1 MLPAPITRRMPAR
14 VDGSRSA
21 RTDVV
26 IVGAGVAGLAAARRL
41 HEAGTRVIVLEA
53 RRRIGGRIYTTRD
66 PKAQVPIE
74 LGAEFLHGDA
84 PEVREIADAA
94 RLTAVAIDGDRWQA
108 AHGRFT
114 RLDDFFQRLNRVLGQ
129 ASASR
134 TPDRPLSAL
143 ISERPGG
150 HRFAEDRR
158 LACEFVEG
166 FHAAELDRISER
178 AVAAGGNPGESESE
192 QRIGRLLEG
201 YDTIAS
207 WLASPVQRS
216 VRLGHVVSAIEWSRG
231 RVQVMAKSASGMST
245 TVSAKAVIVTIPISL
260 LHPQARGRG
269 AIAVTPEVSAVRHA
283 ASRLAMG
290 QVQRIGV
297 LLDRPLVELLGDR
310 RHAQLASATFVQ
322 ARGVD
327 VPVWWTSYP
336 LRTGLLIGWAGGPAA
351 IALATFPGRFAS
363 RAVRSLAD
371 VFGVTTRLIERHL
384 VRTFA
389 HDWTH
394 DPFSRGAYSYP
405 LVGGSDAATALA
417 RPVGGTLF
425 FAGEATDAEGRNGTV
440 HGAIASGW
448 RAAAQVRRTLS
459 RG

>member
-1 MLPAPITRRMPAR
+1 MSARRP
-14 VDGSRSA
+14 GSRSA

-41 HEAGTRVIVLEA
+41 HEHGTRVIVLEG
-53 RRRIGGRIYTTRD
+53 RHRIGGRVYTVLD
-66 PKAQVPIE
+66 PNAPVPIE

-84 PEVREIADAA
+84 PEVREVADAA
-94 RLTAVAIDGDRWQA
+94 QLTAVAIDGDRWLA

-114 RLDDFFQRLNRVLGQ
+114 RMDDFFVRLNRVLGQ

-134 TPDRPLSAL
+134 TPDRPLGEL
-143 ISERPGG
+143 IAERPGG

-158 LACEFVEG
+158 LAREFVEG

-178 AVAAGGNPGESESE
+178 AVAQGGNPGESAEE
-192 QRIGRLLEG
+192 QRIARLLEG
-201 YDTIAS
+201 YDTVAL
-207 WLASPVQRS
+207 WLASPVQRF
-216 VRLGHVVSAIEWSRG
+216 VRLGQVVSEIAWSRG
-231 RVQVMAKSASGMST
+231 RAQVRATGAGGAIT
-245 TVSAKAVIVTIPISL
+245 TVTAKAVIITIPISL
-260 LHPQARGRG
+260 LHAEARGRG
-269 AIAVTPEVSAVRHA
+269 AIAFSPEIPQVRLA

-297 LLDRPLVELLGDR
+297 LLDRPLVELLGER
-310 RHAQLASATFVQ
+310 RHTQLARAAFVQ

-327 VPVWWTSYP
+327 VPGWWTSYP

-351 IALATFPGRFAS
+351 IALSSDPARLAA
-363 RAVRSLAD
+363 RALRSLAD
-371 VFGVTTRLIERHL
+371 VFGVTSRFIDRHL
-384 VRTFA
+384 VGTFL

-405 LVGGSDAATALA
+405 LVNGSDAAKTLA
-417 RPVGGTLF
+417 RPIGGTLF
-425 FAGEATDAEGRNGTV
+425 LAGEATDAEGRNGTV
-440 HGAIASGW
+440 HGAIASGK
-448 RAAAQVRRTLS
+448 RAAAQVHRVLG

>member
-1 MLPAPITRRMPAR
+1 
-14 VDGSRSA
+14 
-21 RTDVV
+21 
-26 IVGAGVAGLAAARRL
+26 
-41 HEAGTRVIVLEA
+41 
-53 RRRIGGRIYTTRD
+53 
-66 PKAQVPIE
+66 
-74 LGAEFLHGDA
+74 
-84 PEVREIADAA
+84 
-94 RLTAVAIDGDRWQA
+94 
-108 AHGRFT
+108 
-114 RLDDFFQRLNRVLGQ
+114 
-129 ASASR
+129 
-134 TPDRPLSAL
+134 
-143 ISERPGG
+143 
-150 HRFAEDRR
+150 
-158 LACEFVEG
+158 
-166 FHAAELDRISER
+166 
-178 AVAAGGNPGESESE
+178 
-192 QRIGRLLEG
+192 
-201 YDTIAS
+201 
-207 WLASPVQRS
+207 
-216 VRLGHVVSAIEWSRG
+216 
-231 RVQVMAKSASGMST
+231 MST
-245 TVSAKAVIVTIPISL
+245 TVSAKAVIVTIPISV

-269 AIAVTPEVSAVRHA
+269 AIAFTPELSAVRRA

-297 LLDRPLVELLGDR
+297 LLNRPLVELLGDR

-322 ARGVD
+322 GRGVG

-351 IALATFPGRFAS
+351 IALATYPGRFAS

-394 DPFSRGAYSYP
+394 DLFSRGAYSYP
-405 LVGGSDAATALA
+405 LVGGSDAAAALA

-448 RAAAQVRRTLS
+448 RAAAQVRRALA